1 MKKFYHHNDIN
12 PFIGCEKEI
21 MIGKNGEYTIGYELN
36 LPPIFTIPENVL
48 DDLAEKFSQGIK
60 ILPNYCRIHRQ
71 DFISNETIDIAQF
84 VGQKEKPS
92 FFEDEYIRTYSSRP
106 VMCQKS
112 YIYFTLIPK
121 TYHNVSVL
129 SANMVKNTWFP

>member
-84 VGQKEKPS
+84 VGQKENPFCS
-92 FFEDEYIRTYSSRP
+92 T
-106 VMCQKS
+106 
-112 YIYFTLIPK
+112 
-121 TYHNVSVL
+121 N
-129 SANMVKNTWFP
+129 